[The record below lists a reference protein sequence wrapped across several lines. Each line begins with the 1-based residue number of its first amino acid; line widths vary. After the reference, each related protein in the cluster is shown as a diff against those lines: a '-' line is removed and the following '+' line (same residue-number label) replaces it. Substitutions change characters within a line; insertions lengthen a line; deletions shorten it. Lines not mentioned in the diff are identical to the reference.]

1 MAISSSVDLRALP
14 SVSFAPLS
22 AADIEASILTTYE
35 GLTGVSLQ
43 PGDPVRLFLEALA
56 YVLSVQ
62 NLLLNL
68 AGQQGLLAYAQGA
81 HLDHLGALMG
91 VARIPAQ
98 SARLSLRFVLGEPL
112 GFAVPIPEGT
122 RVATM
127 DGQIAFATVSDSEI
141 AAGEL
146 QVDVAALCTTSG
158 AQATGLVPGQVTQLV
173 DPIPYVVSVSNTT
186 TSVEGADIEDDE
198 RLRER
203 IRLAPETYTVA
214 GSTGAYEARVLRRH
228 RGRVRHLTGAGRGG
242 RALCAGRWRAAGR
255 GHDLDGARGPVRRDR
270 AAPHRQGGC
279 GRA

>member
-1 MAISSSVDLRALP
+1 MAISSRVDLRALP
-14 SVSFAPLS
+14 AVTFAPLS
-22 AADIEASILTTYE
+22 AADIEASLLTTYE

-62 NLLLNL
+62 NRLLNL
-68 AGQQGLLAYAQGA
+68 TGQQGLLAYAQGA

-122 RVATM
+122 RVATK
-127 DGQIAFATVSDSEI
+127 DGQIAFATIADSEI

-214 GSTGAYEARVLRRH
+214 GSTVGAQREVSRFFMCSVFSSPCQSFRLKEVGCEMNRLPSRRCRNASRNCPRATRSGAYAR
-228 RGRVRHLTGAGRGG
+228 
-242 RALCAGRWRAAGR
+242 
-255 GHDLDGARGPVRRDR
+255 
-270 AAPHRQGGC
+270 
-279 GRA
+279 